1 MVGWGCAEGGDVV
14 WCGVGVGVENGR
26 DGGVVRNGVGVGVV
40 GMRVGNDGYEVGVE
54 CGGHP
59 FVPWF
64 MDC

>member
-1 MVGWGCAEGGDVV
+1 MV